1 MISTRDI
8 NDKNELER
16 IFFQNNEDMENKLDE
31 LAQTNDPKIGY
42 VDIFIPNA
50 LLQVNLN
57 LNFNERQ

>member
-16 IFFQNNEDMENKLDE
+16 IFFQNNEDMEQKLDE

>member
-16 IFFQNNEDMENKLDE
+16 IFFQNNEDMEQKLDK

>member
-16 IFFQNNEDMENKLDE
+16 IFFQKNEDMENKLDE

-50 LLQVNLN
+50 LLQVNFN
-57 LNFNERQ
+57 FNFNERQ

>member
-57 LNFNERQ
+57 FNFNERQ